1 MRQEIDDSPSA
12 SFSNWLRPRFWQF
25 RFVPNG
31 LCQFLSDPTGP
42 SLPRRRPRKMLRLSR
57 RVVVTVCQR
66 QTVTT
71 DGDNRMRC
79 RNFAGIAVQP
89 LALGT
94 GKCTAT
100 GNPRHVGPSF
110 PVLCRVHDVPCSKS
124 WSLRERCGSCNL
136 RHHICI
142 DAHHFISPE
151 PLTHDILAQRQWAL
165 KRPSLDG
172 AS

>member
-1 MRQEIDDSPSA
+1 MR
-12 SFSNWLRPRFWQF
+12 LRPF
-25 RFVPNG
+25 
-31 LCQFLSDPTGP
+31 
-42 SLPRRRPRKMLRLSR
+42 R

-66 QTVTT
+66 QVTT
-71 DGDNRMRC
+71 DGDSRKRC
-79 RNFAGIAVQP
+79 RNFAVQP

-172 AS
+172 ATYILRRSTSGTCAQQRCSGPRDAKLRRCRPRCWQASEASPN

>member
-1 MRQEIDDSPSA
+1 MIILPLPPSPTGCGLDFG
-12 SFSNWLRPRFWQF
+12 SFDLSQTVYVSSL
-25 RFVPNG
+25 
-31 LCQFLSDPTGP
+31 FLSDPTGP

-172 AS
+172 AT